1 MIKVCKQC
9 GKEFKADGNK
19 RLYCSRGCQWASLKK
34 QRPTAICG
42 YCGKEFTIKR
52 VDVPG
57 KFCSHQCQIDLL
69 HQERLERLEA
79 RQIQYK
85 KKQEELAKER
95 ARLRAE
101 KKRLEKIQNDAK
113 RTRNCAECGELFI
126 SRHGAK
132 FCSDKCRRRADNRR
146 RDKRLKK
153 CDVVDHSISLIGVYH
168 RYGGV
173 CQGCGQLLTFDHDPN
188 DDMYPSIDHKIPII
202 KGGNH
207 TWDNVQLM
215 CRRCNYIK
223 KDNLTV

>member
-57 KFCSHQCQIDLL
+57 KYCSHQCQIDSL
-69 HQERLERLEA
+69 HDERLQRLEVK
-79 RQIQYK
+79 RIQREK
-85 KKQEELAKER
+85 IERERAEQLRIKMAQEE
-95 ARLRAE
+95 ARRM
-101 KKRLEKIQNDAK
+101 IH
-113 RTRNCAECGELFI
+113 CSECGKIFR
-126 SRHGAK
+126 STQNSK
-132 FCSDKCRRRADNRR
+132 YCSDRCRRRADNRMK
-146 RDKRLKK
+146 DNRLKRCK
-153 CDVVDHSISLIGVYH
+153 IKDNSITLIGVYH
-168 RYGGV
+168 KYGGV

-188 DDMYPSIDHKIPII
+188 DDRYPSIDHIVPIS

-215 CRRCNYIK
+215 CRRCNYLKSDHLSEEMNI
-223 KDNLTV
+223 